1 MSTLLG
7 TPTVETSWFTGD
19 NEFTTGC
26 FNLIVTRHFEDL
38 VRETPISDYHIS
50 DHWSV
55 IRRLNLDKPRITKKT
70 VTFRRFKGV
79 NFDVLSDEIS
89 LSDLCTNTPDTMNDL
104 VSCYNST
111 LASALDRHAP
121 LITKTIPARPLV
133 PWFNDDIKEA
143 RWQRRRAK
151 RRWRRIGLEV
161 DFLAYKAINNNTN
174 NPMNEARKLFFK
186 DFLKENSTDQRKLFL
201 ATERLL
207 GRENVVEYP
216 QFDDKIAWF
225 SNFFV

>member
-1 MSTLLG
+1 
-7 TPTVETSWFTGD
+7 
-19 NEFTTGC
+19 
-26 FNLIVTRHFEDL
+26 
-38 VRETPISDYHIS
+38 
-50 DHWSV
+50 
-55 IRRLNLDKPRITKKT
+55 
-70 VTFRRFKGV
+70 
-79 NFDVLSDEIS
+79 
-89 LSDLCTNTPDTMNDL
+89 MNDL

-111 LASALDRHAP
+111 LASALDRYAP

-143 RWQRRRAK
+143 RRQRRRAK

-174 NPMNEARKLFFK
+174 NPMNEARKFFFK
-186 DFLKENSTDQRKLFL
+186 DFVKENSTDQRKLFL

-225 SNFFV
+225 NNFFV

>member
-1 MSTLLG
+1 
-7 TPTVETSWFTGD
+7 
-19 NEFTTGC
+19 
-26 FNLIVTRHFEDL
+26 
-38 VRETPISDYHIS
+38 
-50 DHWSV
+50 
-55 IRRLNLDKPRITKKT
+55 
-70 VTFRRFKGV
+70 
-79 NFDVLSDEIS
+79 
-89 LSDLCTNTPDTMNDL
+89 MNDL

-111 LASALDRHAP
+111 LASTLDRHAP
-121 LITKTIPARPLV
+121 LITKTIPARPLI
-133 PWFNDDIKEA
+133 PWFNDDIKEV
-143 RWQRRRAK
+143 RRQRRRAK

-186 DFLKENSTDQRKLFL
+186 DFVKENSTDQRKLFL
-201 ATERLL
+201 VTERLL